1 MTKIS
6 QSIGVMPTS
15 ISPRGQA
22 RLYFSWARKRSATFA
37 GRILTASE
45 PHPIKTKKTATR
57 HTIAA
62 VFVCSIVFS
71 STRRTGWQLLASGA
85 LDLGIQARLGA
96 SSFVRMNNTLS
107 SSLVQSLENG
117 WKQIFSS
124 GSTCGCGFMQLANS
138 GLQRALYSSV
148 LGTVFQTLTMTLL
161 GTCGG
166 WHSILR
172 PQTISDR
179 TLCLL
184 GNAI

>member
-1 MTKIS
+1 
-6 QSIGVMPTS
+6 MPTLL
-15 ISPRGQA
+15 SPRAQA
-22 RLYFSWARKRSATFA
+22 RLYYNWARQRPATFA

-45 PHPIKTKKTATR
+45 PHPIKTKKPQR
-57 HTIAA
+57 GIPSLRFL
-62 VFVCSIVFS
+62 FVRSFFQAS
-71 STRRTGWQLLASGA
+71 DEPGWQLLASGA